1 MLSIHVMPNSL
12 VVVTD
17 EGTHIIAATDP
28 RYNMILGTGVDEARL
43 KSILSP
49 TYPMDMDSIA
59 RKLAHNE
66 EIRSRIKNAL
76 EYKDNKD
83 EDNENRIEVKPKEN
97 KILIDNQEMP
107 DGLKKSFME
116 LKRRHKPRAY
126 LLKFWDK
133 LQKNPNQ
140 NSIQM
145 LYKFL
150 EHNGHPIMA
159 DGCFIAYKAVRKDLK
174 DHHSGTNEHKKGK
187 VIRMDRD
194 EVNPDPTA
202 TCSSGLHICSWDYLK
217 DFNPDSSRWFE
228 VLVDPK
234 DVVAVPKDYNGTK
247 CRTAAYKVY
256 REVTK
261 QREEVKRKR

>member
-12 VVVTD
+12 VVIVD

-28 RYNMILGTGVDEARL
+28 RYAMILGTGVDEARL
-43 KSILSP
+43 KAVLLPQNSLLDEP
-49 TYPMDMDSIA
+49 
-59 RKLAHNE
+59 RHVGLELVNNE
-66 EIRSRIKNAL
+66 VKRIQNAL
-76 EYKDNKD
+76 EYKDD
-83 EDNENRIEVKPKEN
+83 EDERIEVKPKEN
-97 KILIDNQEMP
+97 KILIDKQEMP
-107 DGLKKSFME
+107 DGLKKAFLD
-116 LKRRHKPRAY
+116 LKRRHKPRSH

-159 DGCFIAYKAVRKDLK
+159 DGTFIAYKAVRMDLK
-174 DHHSGTNEHKKGK
+174 DHHTGTNEHRKGK
-187 VIRMDRD
+187 VIRMERD
-194 EVNPDPTA
+194 KVDSDPTQ
-202 TCSSGLHICSWDYLK
+202 TCSHGLHICSWDYLK
-217 DFNPDSSRWFE
+217 EFHPDSSRLFE

-234 DVVAVPKDYNGTK
+234 DVVAVPNDYNGTK
-247 CRTAAYKVY
+247 CRCAAYKVY

>member
-12 VVVTD
+12 VVVMN
-17 EGTHIIAATDP
+17 EGTYIIAATDP
-28 RYNMILGTGVDEARL
+28 RYAMILGTGVDEARL
-43 KSILSP
+43 RAVLIPQNSLIDETPHVGL
-49 TYPMDMDSIA
+49 D
-59 RKLAHNE
+59 LVNNE
-66 EIRSRIKNAL
+66 VKRIHNAL
-76 EYKDNKD
+76 QYKDD
-83 EDNENRIEVKPKEN
+83 EDDRIEVKPKEN
-97 KILIDNQEMP
+97 QILIDTQEMP
-107 DGLKKSFME
+107 DGLKKAFLD
-116 LKRRHKPRAY
+116 LKRRHKPRSH

-159 DGCFIAYKAVRKDLK
+159 EGCFIAYKAVRMDLR
-174 DHHSGTNEHKKGK
+174 DHHTGTNEHRKGR
-187 VIRMDRD
+187 VFRMERE
-194 EVNPDPTA
+194 EVNSDPTQ
-202 TCSSGLHICSWDYLK
+202 TCSSGLHICSWEYLK
-217 DFNPDSSRWFE
+217 EFNPNNSRWVE

-234 DVVAVPKDYNGTK
+234 DVVAVPNDYNGTK